1 MENKF
6 TYNYSAKENAE
17 IESIRKMYTPSTV
30 SPIDELKALDGKKQ
44 ECSNV
49 IHMRNKTIFSLVRAR
64 KAKNNELVRL
74 DDLLLE
80 LDAVERDILTC
91 RYVLGLSWNEC
102 FSEMRKKKHYYSQRT
117 MFRIHDAAI
126 IHMAQAE
133 KRKNTQKI

>member
-1 MENKF
+1 MTKQ
-6 TYNYSAKENAE
+6 AKRMKKRLSLYTAIYHDAEALNRE
-17 IESIRKMYTPSTV
+17 IER
-30 SPIDELKALDGKKQ
+30 LKALDGKKQ

>member
-1 MENKF
+1 MTKQ
-6 TYNYSAKENAE
+6 AKRMKKRLSLYTAIYHDAEALNRE
-17 IESIRKMYTPSTV
+17 IER
-30 SPIDELKALDGKKQ
+30 LKALDGKKQ

-74 DDLLLE
+74 DELLLE